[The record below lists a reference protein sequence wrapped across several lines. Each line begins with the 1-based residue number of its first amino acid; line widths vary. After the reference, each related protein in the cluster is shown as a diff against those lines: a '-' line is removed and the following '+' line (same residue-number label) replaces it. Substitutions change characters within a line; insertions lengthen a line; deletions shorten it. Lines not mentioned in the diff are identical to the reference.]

1 ALTIYQVLVEQ
12 PRIDLVLATGDS
24 AQDASPQAYHSFI
37 RTVGRIPAPCCWIP
51 GSHDYATLMAEI
63 GDGQGLNRDWVDVGA
78 WRIVLLDS
86 SVAGSVSGVLE
97 QPQLLQLDRADR
109 KSAA

>member
-1 ALTIYQVLVEQ
+1 VPVDQA
-12 PRIDLVLATGDS
+12 RIDVVLATGDS
-24 AQDASPQAYHSFI
+24 AQDASPRAYHSFS

-51 GSHDYATLMAEI
+51 GTHADATPMAEI
-63 GDGQGLNRDWVDVGA
+63 GDAQGLNRDWVDVGA

-97 QPQLLQLDRADR
+97 QPQLLQLDRALD
-109 KSAA
+109 SAGERHLLL